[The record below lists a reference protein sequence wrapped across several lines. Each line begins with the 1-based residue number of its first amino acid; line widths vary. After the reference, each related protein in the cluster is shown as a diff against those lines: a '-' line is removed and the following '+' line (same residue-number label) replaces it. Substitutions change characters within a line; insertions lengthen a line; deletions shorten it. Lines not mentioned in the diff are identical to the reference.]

1 MTVNDAVDVFGDES
15 RFQVLFA
22 AGKPSIC
29 IFGEIEI
36 LMTNTGLN
44 LCFSF
49 PLDNEFHG
57 RDSLMPLCPLQLRGG
72 DEFISDH
79 PTSDLS
85 LFDFRRLERA

>member
-1 MTVNDAVDVFGDES
+1 MDMTVNDAIDVFGDES
-15 RFQVLFA
+15 KFQMLPA

-29 IFGEIEI
+29 ISGEVEA

-57 RDSLMPLCPLQLRGG
+57 RDSLMPLCPLQFGG
-72 DEFISDH
+72 EDEFISDL
-79 PTSDLS
+79 PT
-85 LFDFRRLERA
+85 FRFKPF